1 MTTTCLQCGNRET
14 HEMVSSIGGTW
25 HRCARCHYAWRGLD
39 PALEEP
45 GATALQDD
53 HPASA
58 APLSVSLAQL
68 GAMDADLLQV
78 GNTFARSD
86 AAFLRLVSR
95 WHPVAVPVV

>member
-1 MTTTCLQCGNRET
+1 MASVRSVSLCLEG
-14 HEMVSSIGGTW
+14 SGPG
-25 HRCARCHYAWRGLD
+25 AK
-39 PALEEP
+39 EEP